1 MIKKIN
7 IAITEDHD
15 LMRQGMIALLKEE
28 EGINILFDV
37 GNGRLLLDKLKI
49 TQPDI
54 ILLDI
59 AMPEMDGKEAI
70 EIICKLYPKIKVIII
85 STHYNDT
92 HIAEMIMKGARGFL
106 PKACDIEKVVDAIY
120 SVYDTGFYFDNKVSK
135 SLVHKLQSTHNIN
148 SIISDNSLSEREVAI
163 LKLICQEKSN
173 QEISDLVFLS
183 KRTVEWHKNNILAKT
198 KSKNIVGLVKYAI
211 RHKIIPDTEDLY

>member
-7 IAITEDHD
+7 IAIAEDHD

-37 GNGRLLLDKLKI
+37 GNGRLLLDKLNVS
-49 TQPDI
+49 QPDI

-59 AMPEMDGKEAI
+59 AMPEMDGKEAM

-92 HIAEMIMKGARGFL
+92 HISEMIMKGASGFL

-135 SLVHKLQSTHNIN
+135 SLVQKLQSTHNIN
-148 SIISDNSLSEREVAI
+148 SFISDNSLSEREVSI